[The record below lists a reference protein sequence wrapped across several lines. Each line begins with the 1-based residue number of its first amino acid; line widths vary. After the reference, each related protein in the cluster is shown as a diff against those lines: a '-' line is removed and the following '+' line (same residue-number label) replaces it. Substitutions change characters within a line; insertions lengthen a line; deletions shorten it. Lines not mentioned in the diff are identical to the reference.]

1 MKNSILSKAGATALA
16 VTFTVSL
23 PQPAH
28 ADQGGRITPPDVPT
42 KIRPEE
48 GSRLFLVGHAF
59 GTQNYICLPSGAG
72 FKYVLFT
79 PEATLFEHRAK
90 QVITHFFSPNPEEN
104 NTVRATWQH
113 SRDTSIVWAKAVD
126 SIDHTSNPELV
137 AEGAVPW
144 VLLVKAGV
152 AEGPGG
158 GDTLTKTTFVQRLN
172 TSGGVAPST
181 GCASSADVGRQAFQP
196 YEADYFFYSAPNPD
210 DDDHD
215 HDRY

>member
-1 MKNSILSKAGATALA
+1 GRAGQRRMNMKNSILSMAGAALA
-16 VTFTVSL
+16 GALPGSP
-23 PQPAH
+23 PQPPH
-28 ADQGGRITPPDVPT
+28 PDPGGHTTPPPGPPNQRGDNPPPPVPA
-42 KIRPEE
+42 KIQPDE
-48 GSRLFLVGHAF
+48 GSRLFLVGHAY

-137 AEGAVPW
+137 AEGAIPW
-144 VLLVKAGV
+144 L
-152 AEGPGG
+152 
-158 GDTLTKTTFVQRLN
+158 
-172 TSGGVAPST
+172 
-181 GCASSADVGRQAFQP
+181 
-196 YEADYFFYSAPNPD
+196 
-210 DDDHD
+210 
-215 HDRY
+215 

>member
-1 MKNSILSKAGATALA
+1 MNMKNSILSKAGATALA

-113 SRDTSIVWAKAVD
+113 SRDSSIVWAKAVD
-126 SIDHTSNPELV
+126 SIDSTSNPELV
-137 AEGAVPW
+137 AAGAIPW

-172 TSGGVAPST
+172 TSGGVAPAT
-181 GCASSADVGRQAFQP
+181 GCASLADVGKQAFQP
-196 YEADYFFYSAPNPD
+196 YEADYFFYSAPDSD
-210 DDDHD
+210 DDD
-215 HDRY
+215 RY

>member
-1 MKNSILSKAGATALA
+1 
-16 VTFTVSL
+16 L

-28 ADQGGRITPPDVPT
+28 ADQGGHITPPDVPT

-113 SRDTSIVWAKAVD
+113 SRDSSIVWAKAID

-137 AEGAVPW
+137 AEGAIPGSCSGRPASP
-144 VLLVKAGV
+144 KGPAV
-152 AEGPGG
+152 A
-158 GDTLTKTTFVQRLN
+158 TR
-172 TSGGVAPST
+172 
-181 GCASSADVGRQAFQP
+181 
-196 YEADYFFYSAPNPD
+196 
-210 DDDHD
+210 
-215 HDRY
+215 

>member
-1 MKNSILSKAGATALA
+1 MKNSILSMAAASAVALA
-16 VTFTVSL
+16 FTVSL
-23 PQPAH
+23 PPPAH
-28 ADQGGRITPPDVPT
+28 ADQGGHITPPTVPA
-42 KIRPEE
+42 KIQPDE
-48 GSRLFLVGHAF
+48 GSRLFLVGHAY

-72 FKYVLFT
+72 FKFVLFT

-113 SRDTSIVWAKAVD
+113 SRDSSIVWAKAID

-137 AEGAVPW
+137 AEGAIPW
-144 VLLVKAGV
+144 VLLGKAGV

-172 TSGGVAPST
+172 TVGGVAPAT
-181 GCASSADVGRQAFQP
+181 GCASLADVGKQAFQP
-196 YEADYFFYSAPNPD
+196 YEADYFFYSAPNAD
-210 DDDHD
+210 DDD
-215 HDRY
+215 RY